1 MSSNSDAEAFRIDK
15 WLWAARL
22 FKTRALATI
31 AVDGGKVHLNGART
45 KPAKHVKVGDTL
57 SVRRGDDELI
67 LSVLAL
73 SARRGPASIAATLYE
88 ETSESRSA
96 RAERAAQRALMPAA
110 PRADT
115 RPSKRDRRAL
125 TRLTRT
131 RW

>member
-22 FKTRALATI
+22 FKTRALATT